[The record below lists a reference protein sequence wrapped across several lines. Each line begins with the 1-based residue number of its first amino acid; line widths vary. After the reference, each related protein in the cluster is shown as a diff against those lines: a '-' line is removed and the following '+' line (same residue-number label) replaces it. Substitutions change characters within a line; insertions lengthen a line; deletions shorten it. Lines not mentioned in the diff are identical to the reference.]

1 MSNSSDVSQKT
12 FGEQLTSVPDSF
24 ESRSLMPGGYYVTNN
39 DWMFGAAARR
49 AADSVDL
56 SSEYTSVYMT
66 VGNGGF
72 ESMASLLPSEVA
84 FLHIDKDPQVLL
96 ASQIARSAI
105 LESDSREEFFYKI
118 NSYPDV
124 ATGRA
129 GDMAET
135 WQEKYLYQR
144 FQWSI
149 AGRFTPWLSKHFLS
163 TEKSFSA
170 AREALSSREVAYF
183 AMDIFDSAQRG
194 PLGEKLGVAGARIAI
209 LNVTNV
215 MDPYYNRDH
224 VTVPEIVSDLPTS
237 EELVIMQ
244 STNKKR
250 SRASGLEAPYKR
262 DGAKVTINRRANL
275 L

>member
-1 MSNSSDVSQKT
+1 MSNASGLSQIP
-12 FGEQLTSVPDSF
+12 FGEQLTSVPGSF

-39 DWMFGAAARR
+39 DWMFGTAAKR
-49 AADSVDL
+49 AAGSVYVL
-56 SSEYTSVYMT
+56 PEHASVYMA

-72 ESMASLLPSEVA
+72 ESMSTLLPSEVA
-84 FLHIDKDPQVLL
+84 FLHVDRDPQVL
-96 ASQIARSAI
+96 AANRIARLAI
-105 LESDSREEFFYKI
+105 LESDSREEFFYKL

-149 AGRFTPWLSKHFLS
+149 VGRFTPWLSKHFLS
-163 TEKSFSA
+163 TERSFSA

-183 AMDIFDSAQRG
+183 AMDIFDSEQRQL
-194 PLGEKLGVAGARIAI
+194 LGEKLAKAGAKIAI
-209 LNVTNV
+209 LNLTNV
-215 MDPYYNRDH
+215 MDPYYNRDR
-224 VTVPEIVSDLPTS
+224 VSVSEIVEDLPTS
-237 EELVIMQ
+237 EELIIMQ

-250 SRASGLEAPYKR
+250 SRAARLYPPYIR
-262 DGAKVTINRRANL
+262 DGAKVAVNKSAVI
-275 L
+275 